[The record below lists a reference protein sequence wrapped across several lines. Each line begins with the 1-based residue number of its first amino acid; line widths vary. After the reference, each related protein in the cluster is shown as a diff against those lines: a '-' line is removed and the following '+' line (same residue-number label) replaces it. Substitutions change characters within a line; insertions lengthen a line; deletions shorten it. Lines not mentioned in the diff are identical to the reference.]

1 MAKQFQS
8 TDEQRAAFGAALA
21 EACQRCGIESATAL
35 AVKLTEL
42 SSPYSQPTCSGWF
55 RGDNEPLRAVV
66 SLLEELTG
74 TAPGGLSRHLGWL
87 PLNAFEFP
95 DAEMAILADPDL
107 SPANAKAL
115 IAALRA
121 MKQG

>member
-1 MAKQFQS
+1 MAKFYE
-8 TDEQRAAFGAALA
+8 TVDEQRMAFGAALL
-21 EACQRCGIESATAL
+21 EACERAGFGSSVKL
-35 AVKLTEL
+35 SVKLTEVG
-42 SSPYSQPTCSGWF
+42 SPYSQSLCSAWI
-55 RGDNEPLRAVV
+55 RGASEPRRDVV
-66 SLLEELTG
+66 LLLEELTG

-87 PLNAFEFP
+87 PLNAATFP
-95 DAEMAILADPDL
+95 DAETAILADPDL